1 MFVGVFAIV
10 GLIAYLVI
18 QSMSDDGTNEDPNV
32 REEQNSSADLPGEWF
47 PSQGRGHFTYQFS
60 LERTPTPFC
69 EGVEVSQRAA
79 DAAGTTSTAIATGT
93 TAAATPTAAPATPT
107 TDAGTSTASTPAPTS
122 ASGTPEATPTVP
134 TNCYNSNPPSSG
146 RHLGVQRNVDVGG
159 GVVINIPPDP
169 NVYPSDIKIPREAI
183 PHALEHAGIYLAYNC
198 DDDSACEEVV
208 AEMER
213 VANDR
218 IDNHDD
224 RVIMAADYDL
234 PEGYIGLSSWSRVDL
249 FPYADYTNER
259 AEDFISTHACRID
272 WEGFC

>member
-1 MFVGVFAIV
+1 MFVGVFAII

-18 QSMSDDGTNEDPNV
+18 QSVSDDGTSEDPNL
-32 REEQNSSADLPGEWF
+32 REEQNSSSDLPGEWF
-47 PSQGRGHFTYQFS
+47 PSQGRGHFTYTFS
-60 LERTPTPFC
+60 LDRTPTPFC
-69 EGVEVSQRAA
+69 EGVEMSQRAM
-79 DAAGTTSTAIATGT
+79 DAGGSTSTANATGTAPAATPT
-93 TAAATPTAAPATPT
+93 TAAATPTAGANTPGSGTPT
-107 TDAGTSTASTPAPTS
+107 AAG
-122 ASGTPEATPTVP
+122 GTPEASPTVP

-183 PHALEHAGIYLAYNC
+183 PHALEHAGIYLGYNC
-198 DDDSACEEVV
+198 DGDSACEEVV

-224 RVIMAADYDL
+224 RIIMAADYDL
-234 PEGYIGLSSWSRVDL
+234 PEGYIGLASWSRVDL

-259 AEDFISTHACRID
+259 AEDFISAHSCRID
-272 WEGFC
+272 WENFCR